1 MQFHDLVLLEGSRNA
16 ILSMTMGGRRAMY
29 GPEALSAIVA
39 PTLVIHGE
47 EDNIINV
54 KRSFIFKEKIKN
66 VKFKIYPKIGHLPMY
81 EDPVRTASDIKN
93 SFETFNLKVNKSITL
108 IGMAGAGKSTIGKQ
122 LAKLLDFNFL
132 DGDLIIEERIN
143 QSIQNFLDQ
152 HGGKEFTKIEEEV
165 LLSINFDKTILA
177 TGGSAVLSDNA
188 MQFLR
193 KESEVI
199 FLDVTYEN
207 ISKRILNLSERGLVR
222 EPNQSLQETYDER
235 LSLYR
240 KYADHIVINDGD
252 IDSCFKTISCF
263 NKKFLIFV
271 NLFFN
276 TSLNW
281 YSAIMKYAHRED
293 IYDADT
299 HMMERPDWIYEF
311 ADKDIREKLEP
322 IVEGNEE
329 TLSMIDKAI
338 DRFKDRQ
345 SSEEAL
351 NQGQGR
357 IHGLET

>member
-1 MQFHDLVLLEGSRNA
+1 
-16 ILSMTMGGRRAMY
+16 
-29 GPEALSAIVA
+29 
-39 PTLVIHGE
+39 
-47 EDNIINV
+47 
-54 KRSFIFKEKIKN
+54 
-66 VKFKIYPKIGHLPMY
+66 
-81 EDPVRTASDIKN
+81 
-93 SFETFNLKVNKSITL
+93 
-108 IGMAGAGKSTIGKQ
+108 MAGAGKSTIGKQ

-252 IDSCFKTISCF
+252 IDSSLKQLVA
-263 NKKFLIFV
+263 LI
-271 NLFFN
+271 
-276 TSLNW
+276 
-281 YSAIMKYAHRED
+281 K
-293 IYDADT
+293 
-299 HMMERPDWIYEF
+299 
-311 ADKDIREKLEP
+311 
-322 IVEGNEE
+322 
-329 TLSMIDKAI
+329 
-338 DRFKDRQ
+338 RF
-345 SSEEAL
+345 
-351 NQGQGR
+351 
-357 IHGLET
+357 